1 MPYLMSFP
9 NLGRYVVQFLLWFML
24 AATSAVHAAPIDL
37 AGEWYQAGSSEN
49 PIYQAQADLS
59 ETGLIQTEKVS
70 LTGGRFWFQ
79 AEFTIQ
85 ESGLYVLDFKNTSII
100 GQFRHSVFDKDH
112 KLVALMEG
120 GIQQGIENPFFL
132 RHGREFE
139 LPAGHYRLITE
150 IHSPFYLAQPEPYI
164 DHRDHYRQAIKAPN
178 ALTLAGL
185 GIFIGLGIYYAALA
199 LVRRRTAEGMYALF
213 ILGNLL
219 FNGSALLVF
228 SELFGLQWIYL
239 VSLPILFSNCAY
251 IVFVMALLEIRKQSH
266 PRLHRIGTGLLVLL
280 LGFILIALVKP
291 NWSLELC
298 RYGVGVFLMYGLSVG
313 IVRSRENSVSAKLYL
328 ISIALFFILG
338 AIAISQAKLNGIYTL
353 YIEHVGLIAVAVEV
367 ILLALVLSYQFAQLH
382 REKELALK
390 SLEHSNRIAHTD
402 ALTGLSNRYALDIE
416 LENMPAGGSLTF
428 LDLDGLKY
436 YNDLFGHA
444 RGDDLLRNFA
454 YHLSACLGTQAKL
467 FRIGGD
473 EFAVTCDSGD
483 VEWVKSMLG
492 AAIERMHASDFEF
505 AGVSSG
511 SVHLSE
517 ASSKGELKHM
527 ADTLMYQNKR
537 ERKLHNS

>member
-1 MPYLMSFP
+1 MPFP
-9 NLGRYVVQFLLWFML
+9 SPGRHVVQFLLWFML
-24 AATSAVHAAPIDL
+24 AVASAAHAAPLDL
-37 AGEWYQAGSSEN
+37 SGQWYKAGSN
-49 PIYQAQADLS
+49 NDPLYQGQANLE
-59 ETGLIQTEKVS
+59 ETGLIRADEVS
-70 LTGGRFWFQ
+70 LTGGHFWFQ
-79 AEFTIQ
+79 AEFNIQ
-85 ESGLYVLDFKNTSII
+85 EPGLYVLDFKNTSII
-100 GQFRHSVFDKDH
+100 GQFRHLVFDEDH
-112 KLVALMEG
+112 NLIASMEG
-120 GIQQGIENPFFL
+120 GIQRSAENPFFL

-139 LPAGHYRLITE
+139 LSAGRYKLVTE
-150 IHSPFYLAQPEPYI
+150 IDSPFYLAQPEPYI
-164 DHRDHYRQAIKAPN
+164 DHRDHYRQAINAPN
-178 ALTLAGL
+178 ALTLVGL
-185 GIFIGLGIYYAALA
+185 GIFVGLGIYYAALA
-199 LVRRRTAEGMYALF
+199 LVRKRAAEGMYALF

-239 VSLPILFSNCAY
+239 VSVPILFSNFAY
-251 IVFVMALLEIRKQSH
+251 IIFVMALLEIRKKSH
-266 PRLHRIGTGLLVLL
+266 PKLHRIGIGLLVLL
-280 LGFILIALVKP
+280 FSFILTALIKP
-291 NWSLELC
+291 NWSLELS
-298 RYGVGVFLMYGLSVG
+298 RYGVGVFLMYGLTAG
-313 IVRSRENSVSAKLYL
+313 ITRARENSVSAKLYL

-382 REKELALK
+382 KDKELALK

-416 LENMPAGGSLTF
+416 LENMPTSGSLTF

-454 YHLSACLGTQAKL
+454 HHLNICLGSQARL

-473 EFAVTCDSGD
+473 EFAITCNSGN
-483 VEWVKSMLG
+483 VEWVKSMLE
-492 AAIERMHASDFEF
+492 AAIQRMHASDFEF

-511 SVHLSE
+511 SVHLHE
-517 ASSKGELKHM
+517 ASSKGELKHL
-527 ADTLMYQNKR
+527 ADTRMYQNKR
-537 ERKLHNS
+537 ERKLQNS